1 MAEIVTLTAPVTH
14 PNTTVIRFERMILD
28 VEQKTISVSWLGN
41 NGEAGSASYPTPAVL
56 NPLGVLQPSGAAL
69 LTALNSANL
78 SANSLVHRT
87 LTQLLSDGYLA
98 AGTVSGT
105 AS

>member
-1 MAEIVTLTAPVTH
+1 MPEIVTLTTAVTH
-14 PNTTVIRFERMILD
+14 PSTTVVRFEKMILN
-28 VEQKTISVSWLGN
+28 VENLSIYVSWLDN
-41 NGEAGSASYPTPAVL
+41 NQGAGSAYYPTPAVL

-87 LTQLLSDGYLA
+87 LTQLLTDGYLA